1 MSEYITHLPPQS
13 MWIGIGLLAAA
24 AVSVWLAGRFR
35 LGRIDTLSLF
45 SACVLGG
52 FIGGRIAW
60 ALLDPA
66 LKITHFSTLTL
77 TMLDLRRGG
86 YSSFGA
92 MLGGAAVLG
101 VWGVLSRRAAAHR
114 AGSSVTSD
122 NSQTRATRHT
132 LDVLVLAGL
141 SGLGFARLGCLAN
154 GCDFGRVTQVAW
166 ALRYLPGTEAYAH
179 HLMSEQIGWG
189 APWSLGV
196 HPFALYLALGSF
208 GIVLT
213 AATLLSTR
221 TFRPGRIAG
230 WSGIAYLV
238 WRFLAE
244 WTRDPA
250 TVLVLWGSFNIH
262 HLLTLIGA
270 LACGL
275 LMALEAR
282 RHAAHRQFPG
292 GV

>member
-101 VWGVLSRRAAAHR
+101 VWGGASRRPAGRR
-114 AGSSVTSD
+114 AGPRVTSD
-122 NSQTRATRHT
+122 NPPTPPTPPTPRPPLLGR
-132 LDVLVLAGL
+132 L
-141 SGLGFARLGCLAN
+141 SGPGFPPLGGPA
-154 GCDFGRVTQVAW
+154 DGR
-166 ALRYLPGTEAYAH
+166 G
-179 HLMSEQIGWG
+179 
-189 APWSLGV
+189 
-196 HPFALYLALGSF
+196 
-208 GIVLT
+208 
-213 AATLLSTR
+213 
-221 TFRPGRIAG
+221 FRPGPR
-230 WSGIAYLV
+230 
-238 WRFLAE
+238 
-244 WTRDPA
+244 
-250 TVLVLWGSFNIH
+250 
-262 HLLTLIGA
+262 
-270 LACGL
+270 
-275 LMALEAR
+275 
-282 RHAAHRQFPG
+282 
-292 GV
+292 